1 MTVSTSFRVRL
12 AIPSDVPTLA
22 QLFWSLWPEAPAAH
36 HAGELQQKLA
46 GTFQTV
52 MPLLI
57 FVAEENGAI
66 LGFLEAGLRSTADD
80 CDVSR
85 PVGYVEGWYVIESR
99 RGQGIGRALLSAAEG
114 WARQQGCHE
123 MASDADINNTLSH
136 RVHQASGFTIASRSI
151 LFRKSL

>member
-1 MTVSTSFRVRL
+1 MALSTNFRVRL
-12 AIPSDVPTLA
+12 AIPSDVSTLA
-22 QLFWSLWPEAPAAH
+22 PLFWSLWPESPVAH
-36 HAGELQQKLA
+36 HAGELQQMLA
-46 GTFQTV
+46 GTFQSV
-52 MPLLI
+52 MPLLV

-99 RGQGIGRALLSAAEG
+99 RGQGIGRALLSAAED
-114 WARQQGCHE
+114 WARQQGCRE

-136 RVHQASGFTIASRSI
+136 RVHQASGFTIAARSI
-151 LFRKSL
+151 LFRKTL